1 MARATSAIGYFTD
14 KSQFPSSFLETLKY
28 IMEVKKETGTDF
40 NYLVSETKINRN
52 IKPAPFISGLC
63 QSLH

>member
-1 MARATSAIGYFTD
+1 MAHGTTAIGYCTD
-14 KSQFPSSFLETLKY
+14 KSQFPYSFLETLKY

-52 IKPAPFISGLC
+52 IKSERFISGLC
-63 QSLH
+63 QNLQ